1 MVVFAALWLILCGL
15 AAFGV
20 LILFNLALVR
30 FIELLVPPIGRFI
43 EVGGEGSPL
52 RLHVADSGA
61 ERSRRGEADQKLRAS
76 R

>member
-43 EVGGEGSPL
+43 EVGGE
-52 RLHVADSGA
+52 RLEVGA
-61 ERSRRGEADQKLRAS
+61 ARGQGGAPFKQRP
-76 R
+76 